1 MEKVSIPVSSYH
13 SQKLSTVTD
22 EALYDEA
29 AFNEWVTK
37 TQKALVRFCRQFV
50 GDWSEAEDMAQEAY
64 IRAWQKRSSF
74 KGTSSLLTWQMSIAR
89 RVCLDR
95 LRNRKKVSLVP
106 LDERD
111 ITPECNIITKID
123 VQCALEK
130 LSIDDRVILYLRVG
144 EDMPF
149 EDIAKVL
156 GRTSSACRKR
166 FERAKLRFEAAYS
179 GMEEHNGKA

>member
-1 MEKVSIPVSSYH
+1 MPLSGYLD
-13 SQKLSTVTD
+13 QKLSAFAD
-22 EALYDEA
+22 EALCDEA

-74 KGTSSLLTWQMSIAR
+74 KGKSSLLTWQMSIAR
-89 RVCLDR
+89 RVCLNR
-95 LRNRKKVSLVP
+95 LRDRKKANLML
-106 LDERD
+106 LDKRD
-111 ITPECNIITKID
+111 ITSECDVITKVD

-130 LSIDDRVILYLRVG
+130 LSIDDRIILYLRVG
-144 EDMPF
+144 EDTPF
-149 EDIAKVL
+149 EDIAKLL
-156 GRTSSACRKR
+156 GRTASACRKR

-179 GMEEHNGKA
+179 GMEE